1 MVLDWKFLCSYM
13 CDYACIVTVIHRE
26 ADKIG
31 DQSFV
36 AGGFQKHC
44 SSSELS
50 ILSDSC
56 LQFYTHSRS
65 KRIEILLADDTVG
78 PVVCMCSIGAF
89 AAL

>member
-1 MVLDWKFLCSYM
+1 M
-13 CDYACIVTVIHRE
+13 CDYACIVTVVRRE

-36 AGGFQKHC
+36 VGGFQKHC

-56 LQFYTHSRS
+56 LPSRS
-65 KRIEILLADDTVG
+65 KRIEILLVDDTVV